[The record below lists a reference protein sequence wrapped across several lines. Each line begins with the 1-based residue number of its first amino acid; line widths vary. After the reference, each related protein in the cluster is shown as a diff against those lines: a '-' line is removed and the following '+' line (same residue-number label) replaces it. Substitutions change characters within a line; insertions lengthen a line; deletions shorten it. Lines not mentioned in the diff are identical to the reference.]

1 MTVPCITPPPFAAG
15 MLSGSLAEPH
25 AAASSTSTS
34 ALSDLMEICM
44 VASMSGQALGIRI
57 RAPDYFIL
65 TRIIPF
71 EAAVILACRFQ
82 ATVRRDRA

>member
-1 MTVPCITPPPFAAG
+1 

-34 ALSDLMEICM
+34 ALSDLVETCM
-44 VASMSGQALGIRI
+44 IASMSGQAFGIRI
-57 RAPDYFIL
+57 GPPDYFIL

-71 EAAVILACRFQ
+71 EATGISICRFQ
-82 ATVRRDRA
+82 ATVQRDRA